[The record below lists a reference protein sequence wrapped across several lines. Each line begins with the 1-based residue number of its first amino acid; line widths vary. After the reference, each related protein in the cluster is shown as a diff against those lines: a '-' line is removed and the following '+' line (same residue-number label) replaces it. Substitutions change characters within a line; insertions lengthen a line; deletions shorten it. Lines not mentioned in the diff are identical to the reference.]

1 MVVVPIE
8 QVMVVQED
16 LEEEVVLVPV
26 ESTVAPS
33 RLLRYILE
41 EWKEKGGFLEALDH
55 RGLMPQDV
63 LAISLQEEEEEAQVL
78 GELYL

>member
-1 MVVVPIE
+1 ME
-8 QVMVVQED
+8 EEED

-26 ESTVAPS
+26 EFTGATTPVIEI
-33 RLLRYILE
+33 LRYILE
-41 EWKEKGGFLEALDH
+41 EWKVKGGFLEDLDH
-55 RGLMPQDV
+55 RGIMPQDV